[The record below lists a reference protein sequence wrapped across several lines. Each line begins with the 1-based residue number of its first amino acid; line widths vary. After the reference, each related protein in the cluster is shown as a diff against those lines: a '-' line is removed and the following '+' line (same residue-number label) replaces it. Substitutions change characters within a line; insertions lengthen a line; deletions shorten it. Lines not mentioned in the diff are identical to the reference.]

1 MSQEQV
7 LKTFLGL
14 GLTRLDSQV
23 YIYLAKKGPQKGRD
37 LLKKIRIQRQQLYR
51 SLKILQ
57 SKGIV
62 SATFEHP
69 AGFSAISFDK
79 VVDLFIK
86 SKMVEAQT
94 YTGEKRRDSIKLEI
108 YCFGGRPIQNQS
120 LQLSKEED
128 TFTPKF
134 YRW

>member
-7 LKTFLGL
+7 LKTLLGL

-37 LLKKIRIQRQQLYR
+37 LLRGLKIQRQQLYR
-51 SLKILQ
+51 SLKNLQ

-69 AGFSAISFDK
+69 AGFSAISFCGK

-86 SKMVEAQT
+86 SKMVEAQLIQEKK
-94 YTGEKRRDSIKLEI
+94 GEII
-108 YCFGGRPIQNQS
+108 IGNQ
-120 LQLSKEED
+120 
-128 TFTPKF
+128 
-134 YRW
+134 